1 MHVRML
7 SFLFFFW
14 PSRRCS
20 CQPSSTEPPVVP
32 YTQPAEPMDIDSGEN
47 VVMPDNEVEDLEG
60 MSMCFYSAEAK
71 EIYS

>member
-1 MHVRML
+1 
-7 SFLFFFW
+7 
-14 PSRRCS
+14 
-20 CQPSSTEPPVVP
+20 
-32 YTQPAEPMDIDSGEN
+32 MDIDSGEN